1 MRRNLTKTSV
11 APVVAPVSQAMIG
24 SVQGN
29 SVKCDTVH
37 SAIVRQKICTS
48 VKAMHSAGVTS
59 TQEKQGSTSTSY
71 VHCNAERWQ
80 CTAVYVSQAI
90 IGHRSL
96 TAVQGSIHTR
106 DRIGVVQLENKDT
119 RPRPE
124 A

>member
-29 SVKCDTVH
+29 SVKCDTLH
-37 SAIVRQKICTS
+37 SAIVSQNICTS

-59 TQEKQGSTSTSY
+59 TQKNQGSISTIY

-80 CTAVYVSQAI
+80 CTAV
-90 IGHRSL
+90 
-96 TAVQGSIHTR
+96 
-106 DRIGVVQLENKDT
+106 
-119 RPRPE
+119 
-124 A
+124 